1 MLYTERYAHRHDPV
15 VLGTLQLPFV
25 SVYGFIFAFIFE
37 DSFRLP
43 VSAAGWWQLMY
54 LALGCGALGF
64 IFQTS
69 AEKLSPASH
78 TTLIYASE
86 PVFVALFSFLML
98 GEQISA
104 LQIAGIVLVFIG
116 VWITVRPGKTDER
129 LMKDAD

>member
-1 MLYTERYAHRHDPV
+1 
-15 VLGTLQLPFV
+15 
-25 SVYGFIFAFIFE
+25 
-37 DSFRLP
+37 
-43 VSAAGWWQLMY
+43 MY

-104 LQIAGIVLVFIG
+104 RQIAGIVLVFIG